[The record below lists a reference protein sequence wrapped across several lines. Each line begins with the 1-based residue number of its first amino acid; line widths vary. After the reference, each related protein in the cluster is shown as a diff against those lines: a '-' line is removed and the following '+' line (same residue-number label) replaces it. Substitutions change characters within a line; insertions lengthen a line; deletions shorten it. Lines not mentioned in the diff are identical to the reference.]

1 MTNDSDELVADTIW
15 SSWRDLIRF
24 GHLTMKGIVLYDVW
38 TGWRNQIRT
47 TKNATRRMIELWT
60 MNDII
65 GYRQSAMIRSLT
77 VGDEFM
83 SSDLTMTYSDRDVTD
98 DLIDGWSNH

>member
-1 MTNDSDELVADTIW
+1 
-15 SSWRDLIRF
+15 
-24 GHLTMKGIVLYDVW
+24 
-38 TGWRNQIRT
+38 
-47 TKNATRRMIELWT
+47 MIELWT

-98 DLIDGWSNH
+98 DLIDG